1 MESNIICPVSRSLPV
16 ADLDQTVAF
25 YRDVLGFELRGD
37 SLTNGPAEL
46 HPDPQQSTPGM
57 LYFEVADVDAF
68 HAAISER
75 GGKPGVIGR
84 VNWIKI
90 RMFQIT
96 DPTGNVLLFGKSFNF
111 PDPAK
116 PAPML
121 EKALPEMP
129 LDDVPAGIAYYRDVL
144 GFKINY
150 QQHDLGVMDRD
161 SVTLVLIAR
170 TTRHEGIGSAYIYIA
185 NADALYAELK
195 SRGADLRSEPVSR
208 PWGLRDFRVSDP
220 EGNQITFGQPFE

>member
-1 MESNIICPVSRSLPV
+1 MESTIVCPVSRSLPV
-16 ADLDQTVAF
+16 ADLDRTVAF
-25 YRDVLGFELRGD
+25 YRDVLGFELRGE
-37 SLTNGPAEL
+37 SLISGPAEL
-46 HPDPQQSTPGM
+46 YPDQQQSTPEM
-57 LYFEVADVDAF
+57 FYFEVADVDAL
-68 HAAISER
+68 HTAISAR
-75 GGKPGVIGR
+75 GGHPGIIGK

-129 LDDVPAGIAYYRDVL
+129 LDDVAAGVAYYRDVL

-185 NADALYAELK
+185 DADALYAELK
-195 SRGADLRSEPVSR
+195 SRGADIRSEPVSR
-208 PWGLRDFRVSDP
+208 PWGLRDFRVWDP